1 MSYLWLAFY
10 ESKKIRSGNFLA
22 GFCLVFYF
30 TFIMRLLL
38 DFRVL
43 EKEAFVIA
51 ECLDFLPWMMCF
63 FVPLWVGNFRENG
76 QELTYEVNFGL
87 SRVKCLLTYC
97 FVNLLYLSL
106 PLLLTMFSML
116 MFSFL
121 GDLDKQTL
129 MCAYI
134 GLTLVLAN
142 SLVFTILIYGVFKNK
157 FASLLIS
164 FLLLLILNVGGRN
177 GLDIL
182 SDLGLYT
189 VAHLLAILTPSLHL
203 ESFFLGLL
211 RGSDLCYFLISTG
224 GIFLIQILV
233 LPRRQLA

>member
-10 ESKKIRSGNFLA
+10 ESKKIRSGDFLA
-22 GFCLVFYF
+22 GFCIVFYF
-30 TFIMRLLL
+30 TFITRLLF

-51 ECLDFLPWMMCF
+51 ECLSFLPWMLCF
-63 FVPLWVGNFRENG
+63 FVPLWVGNYRENE
-76 QELTYEVNFGL
+76 QEIAYEVNFGL
-87 SRVKCLLTYC
+87 SRTKCLLTY
-97 FVNLLYLSL
+97 FVVNLLYLSL
-106 PLLLTMFSML
+106 PLLLTMLSML

-129 MCAYI
+129 ICAYI
-134 GLTLVLAN
+134 GLTLILGN
-142 SLVFTILIYGVFKNK
+142 SLVFTILIYGIFKNK

-164 FLLLLILNVGGRN
+164 FLLLLVLNVGGLH

-189 VAHLLAILTPSLHL
+189 VAHLMAILTPSLHL

-211 RGSDLCYFLISTG
+211 RGSDLSYFLISTG
-224 GIFLIQILV
+224 GIFILQ
-233 LPRRQLA
+233 LLLLSRRQLA